1 MLRIGFA
8 RGHKEKGAARG
19 GRQKNQNIY
28 KGMKKFLK
36 KEEVARLAGLVL
48 AEVENGGTAT
58 GSLIFSRDYDGT
70 IKIAVGLPTE
80 EEPFRTE
87 VFGLMPEPCSADNA
101 LDTVKASRL
110 VSVEA

>member
-1 MLRIGFA
+1 
-8 RGHKEKGAARG
+8 
-19 GRQKNQNIY
+19 
-28 KGMKKFLK
+28 MKKFLK
-36 KEEVARLAGLVL
+36 KEEVVRLAELVL
-48 AEVENGGTAT
+48 AEVENEGTST

-87 VFGLMPEPCSADNA
+87 VFGLMPEPCSAADA
-101 LDTVKASRL
+101 LDAVKASRL

>member
-1 MLRIGFA
+1 
-8 RGHKEKGAARG
+8 
-19 GRQKNQNIY
+19 
-28 KGMKKFLK
+28 MKKFLK

-58 GSLIFSRDYDGT
+58 GSLIFSREYDGT
-70 IKIAVGLPTE
+70 IKIAVGLPTD

-101 LDTVKASRL
+101 LDAVKAAGIK
-110 VSVEA
+110 VGA